1 MAERLLVG
9 AEATEN
15 DLRAAEYA
23 LYHAMHM
30 ARAALH
36 AMENVELPVMAG
48 VDRRGNVICSVFD
61 LLVTIMRDTEA
72 AGNKLVDLCIRPPS

>member
-1 MAERLLVG
+1 M

-15 DLRAAEYA
+15 DLRAAERA
-23 LYHAMHM
+23 LYHAMHL

-48 VDRRGNVICSVFD
+48 VDARGEVICTVFD
-61 LLVTIMRDTEA
+61 LLETIMHDTEA
-72 AGNKLVDLCIRPPS
+72 AGGKLLGLSIRPPS